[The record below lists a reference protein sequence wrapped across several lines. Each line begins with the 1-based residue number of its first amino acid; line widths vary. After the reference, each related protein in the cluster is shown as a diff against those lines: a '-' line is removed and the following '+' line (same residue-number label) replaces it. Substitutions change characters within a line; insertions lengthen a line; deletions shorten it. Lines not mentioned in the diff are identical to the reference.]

1 MMLVRWF
8 SPLPPARTDIANY
21 SVSLAPFL
29 GQHLALEMM
38 APDRLPPVQITAK
51 RISTLSPRTA
61 NGTGISIYNIGNDA
75 RYHDQI
81 LALALTS
88 PGVVVLHDRVI
99 NELVIGSLN
108 SETGKTDLIKLMAT
122 WYGLPGRECA
132 REMEAGQIQPSEVGA
147 AYPLFEHVIERALG
161 VVTHNSLV
169 AAELRQTFPGLPVL
183 DLPLPYAGARLTH
196 LRQPSATVTLKRLVM
211 FGFMA
216 SNRRATEFLEV
227 WARSPFRQ
235 SFTLDLAGE
244 LADRSRFDATA
255 NALGLASQITHH
267 GYLDDTAL
275 DSLIACSDLAINL
288 RNPSMG
294 EASGSQLR
302 IWANGCPSMV
312 SNTGWYSTLP
322 DDAVIKIGLAS
333 EIEDIDAVLTKLA
346 TDNLPGPALATAGL
360 NCLTRHDP
368 AQYAQS
374 LCDWLLR
381 HETDMRRNWVRARL
395 IDACARGLAQAIRP
409 GQANPRMPADFP

>member
-1 MMLVRWF
+1 MQVRWF

-21 SVSLAPFL
+21 SKILIPFL
-29 GQHLALEMM
+29 RRHLDLELMV
-38 APDRLPPVQITAK
+38 PDRLPPAQITAK
-51 RISTLSPRTA
+51 KISSLTPRAA
-61 NGTGISIYNIGNDA
+61 NGSGISIYNIGNDV

-108 SETGKTDLIKLMAT
+108 SKIGRTDLIKLMTT

-132 REMEAGQIQPSEVGA
+132 REIEAGQIQPAEVGTT
-147 AYPLFEHVIERALG
+147 YPLFEHVIERALG
-161 VVTHNSLV
+161 VVTHNPLV
-169 AAELRQTFPGLPVL
+169 AAELCKTFPGLPVL
-183 DLPLPYAGARLTH
+183 DLPLPYAGARLMH
-196 LRQPSATVTLKRLVM
+196 PHPPLATVTSKRLVM

-216 SNRRATEFLEV
+216 KNRRATEFLEV
-227 WARSPFRQ
+227 WARSPFRH
-235 SFTLDLAGE
+235 SFALDLAGE

-267 GYLDDTAL
+267 GYLDETAL
-275 DSLIACSDLAINL
+275 DSLIAHADLAVNL

-312 SNTGWYSTLP
+312 SNTGWYATLP
-322 DDAVIKIGLAS
+322 DDAVIKVGLAS
-333 EIEDIDAVLTKLA
+333 EAEDIDAVLTKLA
-346 TDNLPGPALATAGL
+346 TDNFPRPALIAAGL
-360 NCLTRHDP
+360 NRLTRHDP

-381 HETDMRRNWVRARL
+381 HEPDMRNNWVRARL
-395 IDACARGLAQAIRP
+395 IDACARGLTQAIRA
-409 GQANPRMPADFP
+409 GQASPRMPTDFP